1 MLLFYSRNPE
11 NSQKLDSYCKEN
23 SVKLI
28 SKSLI
33 EFQAVH
39 FDPNLKLFDVVFFA
53 SPRAVDFF
61 LNGFSDVSK
70 FQIACIGE
78 STKKHIENIGIQVDF
93 FGEDSTNPA
102 LVAVQF
108 KAWVNQK
115 KVLFPI
121 SNQSNHS
128 ISNALPKHQFQ
139 EIIVYK
145 TIAKTIVL
153 TEKPDLIIFSSP
165 SNARAYLNLNAIRS
179 NQKVICYGQT
189 THKFLLSHGI
199 EAEIIAE
206 PNETGVISFLRKH
219 LRRS

>member
-1 MLLFYSRNPE
+1 
-11 NSQKLDSYCKEN
+11 
-23 SVKLI
+23 
-28 SKSLI
+28 
-33 EFQAVH
+33 
-39 FDPNLKLFDVVFFA
+39 
-53 SPRAVDFF
+53 
-61 LNGFSDVSK
+61 
-70 FQIACIGE
+70 
-78 STKKHIENIGIQVDF
+78 
-93 FGEDSTNPA
+93 
-102 LVAVQF
+102 
-108 KAWVNQK
+108 
-115 KVLFPI
+115 VLFPI

-153 TEKPDLIIFSSP
+153 TENPDLIIFSSP